1 MSVLTHT
8 SPLCAVNASMSA
20 SLDTTKVSPI
30 ASGGR
35 TESDIFPFA
44 SKAATPFATFFSFC
58 SMNWL
63 ASAPGQST
71 NASFTVNVPST
82 VSLHHM

>member
-30 ASGGR
+30 ANGGR

-44 SKAATPFATFFSFC
+44 SKAATPFATFFSVC
-58 SMNWL
+58 SMNCG
-63 ASAPGQST
+63 AVAFGPSSSS
-71 NASFTVNVPST
+71 SFTVS
-82 VSLHHM
+82 S

>member
-1 MSVLTHT
+1 MSVLTQM

-35 TESDIFPFA
+35 TESDIFPLA
-44 SKAATPFATFFSFC
+44 SNAATPFATFFSAC
-58 SMNWL
+58 SMNCG
-63 ASAPGQST
+63 AAAFGHRIKS
-71 NASFTVNVPST
+71 SFTVRS
-82 VSLHHM
+82 

>member
-1 MSVLTHT
+1 MSVLTQM

-35 TESDIFPFA
+35 TESDIFPLE
-44 SKAATPFATFFSFC
+44 SNAATPFATFFSAC
-58 SMNWL
+58 SMNCG
-63 ASAPGQST
+63 AAAFGHRIKS
-71 NASFTVNVPST
+71 SFTVNS
-82 VSLHHM
+82 

>member
-1 MSVLTHT
+1 MSVLTQM

-35 TESDIFPFA
+35 TESDIFPLA
-44 SKAATPFATFFSFC
+44 SNAATPFAAFFSAC
-58 SMNWL
+58 SMNCG
-63 ASAPGQST
+63 AVAFGQST
-71 NASFTVNVPST
+71 KELFTVSTPSI
-82 VSLHHM
+82 V